1 VKEVTEPKTNLL
13 QEKSKCE
20 KVPRRKPNEYNRKP
34 TNGNLILP
42 SLIISKKVLGKF
54 KLQITEAEAVI
65 ISSLY
70 YCFPSRRRIS

>member
-1 VKEVTEPKTNLL
+1 MKETTEPKTNLL

-20 KVPRRKPNEYNRKP
+20 KVPKRKPNEYSRKP

-54 KLQITEAEAVI
+54 KFKLLKQK
-65 ISSLY
+65 LL
-70 YCFPSRRRIS
+70 